1 MGLSASFIV
10 SNFTMPLTGRAR
22 AQVMSKEHMQRYEAE
37 HKQILGP
44 EAEVD
49 KGGQPDQGTGWYA
62 RDLDYKD
69 QIFFLN
75 K

>member
-37 HKQILGP
+37 HKQILGA

-49 KGGQPDQGTGWYA
+49 KGGQPD
-62 RDLDYKD
+62 
-69 QIFFLN
+69 
-75 K
+75 